1 MMRPL
6 VCCETTPRPAGCGCT
21 RVDVLCGCGWG
32 RLGLPQCDVPEF
44 CPLCGFDF
52 WSYGGPPELCASY
65 DDTEPRAR
73 QLL

>member
-1 MMRPL
+1 
-6 VCCETTPRPAGCGCT
+6 
-21 RVDVLCGCGWG
+21 VLCGCGWG